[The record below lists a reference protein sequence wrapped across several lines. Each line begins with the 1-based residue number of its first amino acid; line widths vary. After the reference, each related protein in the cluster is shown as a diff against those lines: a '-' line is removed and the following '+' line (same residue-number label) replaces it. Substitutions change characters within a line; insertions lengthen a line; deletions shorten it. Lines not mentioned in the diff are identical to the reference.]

1 MSACSPAEPPAS
13 GPAFAE
19 SRLACTAAVI
29 ATDVC
34 SRLLNYLG
42 NSTTATLFTPLQAK
56 YRRCPSGVATMLRTT
71 PPPEG
76 MGVVLKCFVL
86 GSKRTSVFGCTPD
99 SLYHTVPSRVTAMP

>member
-1 MSACSPAEPPAS
+1 VPARFRAGCQSNRARWHCSRQSLAKTVDI
-13 GPAFAE
+13 FAE
-19 SRLACTAAVI
+19 SRLARTAAVI

-76 MGVVLKCFVL
+76 MGVELNCLV
-86 GSKRTSVFGCTPD
+86 
-99 SLYHTVPSRVTAMP
+99 